1 MTRLKKSDFRPAR
14 ERIDQL
20 PLERRARI
28 QAGAEKIVQA
38 ARLAE
43 IRRALSVTQTDVS
56 EKSGLKQAE
65 VSRIENN
72 LASVQLRTLER
83 YIQGLGGTL
92 KVVAEF
98 PDGSHA
104 DIPLRSGRPVKSR
117 TSMQPKESNAV
128 SAE

>member
-14 ERIDQL
+14 ERIDRL
-20 PLERRARI
+20 PAERRARI
-28 QAGAEKIVQA
+28 QAGAETIIQA

-43 IRRALSVTQTDVS
+43 IRRALSVTQTALS
-56 EKSGLKQAE
+56 ESSGLKQTE

-104 DIPLRSGRPVKSR
+104 DIPLRGGKPVKSR
-117 TSMQPKESNAV
+117 ASILRGEPRPVA
-128 SAE
+128 AE